1 MELNDCQIGHLM
13 PVVVEVTAYG
23 AFPQV
28 YSCVPREQF
37 HQYHSIELEYSAI
50 QSLTED
56 FMQNVS
62 RIDGCSTFP
71 AETSHCVPQKMENVV
86 AEKIA
91 DYLET
96 DTEMSI
102 GKIKYCYDVSR
113 E

>member
-1 MELNDCQIGHLM
+1 M

-28 YSCVPREQF
+28 YPCVPREQL

-56 FMQNVS
+56 FVQNVR
-62 RIDGCSTFP
+62 RIDGFF
-71 AETSHCVPQKMENVV
+71 AETSHCAPQKMENVV

-96 DTEMSI
+96 DAEISI
-102 GKIKYCYDVSR
+102 GKIKYCYDVSQ